1 MQTPLSDVCS
11 QGIFSNKSPSF
22 IAVLLKSQQNNAIFF
37 FFWCLPCPGSLIR
50 FMRKETQHLLPPCS
64 PTQPPTHFWAI
75 LHPAQT
81 RAAHASLSHRKK
93 KKKHNPCLSACIPL
107 KSLTLT
113 AVHIY
118 THMAASHKLQRW
130 DNQILLSVV
139 VGFFYI
145 FFFFCS
151 LCKTGE

>member
-1 MQTPLSDVCS
+1 MQTPLSDVCT

-22 IAVLLKSQQNNAIFF
+22 IAILLKSQQNNAIF

-50 FMRKETQHLLPPCS
+50 FMRKEPQHLLPPCS

-81 RAAHASLSHRKK
+81 RAAHALLSHRKK
-93 KKKHNPCLSACIPL
+93 KKSTTHASVRASHSSHSVSPPC
-107 KSLTLT
+107 T
-113 AVHIY
+113 Y
-118 THMAASHKLQRW
+118 THIWQRVTSCR
-130 DNQILLSVV
+130 DGTIRSCSLLLW
-139 VGFFYI
+139 GFFA
-145 FFFFCS
+145 FFCS